1 MKANI
6 KYISASL
13 LLAAVMTGCRDEH
26 LMTGGEGTL
35 SLTATVNSDV
45 EVISRTLSAEEE
57 DALAESAVI
66 WISNSKGL
74 VHEFAGAGNV
84 PSSIRLVSG
93 NYVAEAWVGDSVSAS
108 WDKTFYKSG
117 FVPFEIV
124 NGTNTEVK
132 LACRVANTLAS
143 VRYTDATLEVLEN
156 PVMTVGLEDGI
167 TDGSHSLTFEGVTAE
182 KGHFMINSRTKG
194 LRWTISGTQANGETF
209 TKTGLIENIKPTTE
223 YVINVKYVSE
233 EIAIGGA
240 YFEIEVEEEPVG
252 DDTEIQIVLPPA
264 FTGLLGF
271 DETGTVRGEMGNIGR
286 KSVFISAAADLKYV
300 EVESEAFAS
309 LGSTR
314 LGLLNMNESLK
325 AQLVE
330 AGIDWVYNYDADKD
344 LATLRFNLEDEFVNA
359 LPEGEHTFLF
369 TAEDANDKT
378 SSATFTISVTNAPVA
393 PAPVAQETI
402 AYQSAVLSGNIIKE
416 ANEYGFLIRRAATS
430 RAYEDWTRVAGTV
443 ANGIFTATV
452 TDLTPGAEY
461 EYTVY
466 ADDYTSPEIL
476 TFTTQSYQL
485 PNSGFEVWNKTAEKY
500 YLICADKS
508 EMFWDCG
515 NQGSSTMNKNV
526 TLPDES
532 IKHSGSYSVK
542 LASQFVGIG
551 SIGKFAAGNVF
562 IGQYLATDGTDGV
575 LGWGRPWT
583 MNFYPTALRVWV
595 KYRPVAV
602 THDRA
607 DYSELK
613 KGDMDK
619 GIIYIAMLDD
629 TKTDYNGQEWPFVVK
644 TKSSDRSIFDKN
656 ASQVI
661 GYGEKVFEGN
671 TSGEDLVEFIIPIEY
686 KAGAD
691 KSAIRNIM
699 LVGSASKGGD
709 YFTGG
714 NGSNMWI
721 DDIELIY

>member
-13 LLAAVMTGCRDEH
+13 LLAAVVMTGCRDEH

-35 SLTATVNSDV
+35 SLSATVNSDV
-45 EVISRTLSAEEE
+45 EVISRALSAEEE

-74 VHEFAGAGNV
+74 VHEFVGAGNV

-93 NYVAEAWVGDSVSAS
+93 DYTAEAWVGDSVPAS

-156 PVMTVGLEDGI
+156 PVMTIALEDGI
-167 TDGSHSLTFEGVTAE
+167 TDGSHSLTFDGVTAD

-194 LRWTISGTQANGETF
+194 LRWTLSGTQANGETF
-209 TKTGLIENIKPTTE
+209 TKDGLIENIKPTTE
-223 YVINVKYVSE
+223 YVLNVKYVSE

-252 DDTEIQIVLPPA
+252 DDSEIQIVLPPA

-309 LGSTR
+309 LGSVR
-314 LGLLNMNESLK
+314 LGLLNMNETLK
-325 AQLVE
+325 ARLAE
-330 AGIDWVYNYDADKD
+330 AGVDWLYNYDADKD
-344 LATLRFNLEDEFVNA
+344 LATLRFNLEDEFVDA
-359 LPEGEHTFLF
+359 LPEGDHTFIF
-369 TAEDANDKT
+369 TAEDVNGRMST
-378 SSATFTISVTNAPVA
+378 ATFTISVTNAPVA
-393 PAPVAQETI
+393 PLPVDETTVD
-402 AYQSAVLSGNIIKE
+402 YRSAVLSASAIKD
-416 ANEYGFLIRRAATS
+416 ASEYGFVIRRAAS
-430 RAYEDWTRVAGTV
+430 GRSYEEWTRVAGTV
-443 ANGIFTATV
+443 TDGVVSVAL
-452 TDLTPGAEY
+452 TDLNPGTTY
-461 EYTVY
+461 EYTAY

-476 TFTTQSYQL
+476 TFKTKDYQL
-485 PNSGFEVWNKTAEKY
+485 PNSGFEVWNTTAEKY
-500 YLICADKS
+500 YLICANKS

-515 NQGSSTMNKNV
+515 NQGSSTMSKNV

-532 IKHSGSYSVK
+532 VKHSGSRSVK

-551 SIGKFAAGNVF
+551 SLGKFAAGNVF

-575 LGWGRPWT
+575 LGWGRPWP
-583 MNFYPTALRVWV
+583 MDFYPTALRVWV

-602 THDRA
+602 THDNA
-607 DYSELK
+607 AYSELK

-619 GIIYIAMLDD
+619 GIIYVAMLDD
-629 TKTDYNGQEWPFVVK
+629 TKTDYNGSEWPFVVK
-644 TKSSDRSIFDKN
+644 TKSSDRNLFDKN

-671 TSGEDLVEFIIPIEY
+671 TPGEDMVEFIIPIEY
-686 KAGAD
+686 KGD
-691 KSAIRNIM
+691 KSTIRNIM